1 MTTKTRVLTLLLLLS
16 LFILL
21 YALLLQYTDVKKI
34 VWLAGRNINM
44 QKKIKPVRISYI
56 IPPDVVVNA
65 SSSSSRSSNELLS
78 TFEKVM
84 SSPDL
89 TLHPNHDAYIPLL
102 IDVYNDRSIKCRGS
116 HYDIIAKTRTRSY
129 IELLLRGVK
138 DYYDN
143 DETSTAINTNSR
155 NSLPVILVD
164 SDSSGCD
171 NLLNTPLFAVP

>member
-1 MTTKTRVLTLLLLLS
+1 MRRRCANDLPLLQNETTNYYFNKQQHWQRNILPMSRRFNLLPFGNHSTSSRALMTTKTRMLILILS

-21 YALLLQYTDVKKI
+21 YALLLHTADVKKI

-44 QKKIKPVRISYI
+44 QQKKIKPVRISYI

-65 SSSSSRSSNELLS
+65 SSSNELLA

-116 HYDIIAKTRTRSY
+116 HLI
-129 IELLLRGVK
+129 
-138 DYYDN
+138 
-143 DETSTAINTNSR
+143 
-155 NSLPVILVD
+155 
-164 SDSSGCD
+164 
-171 NLLNTPLFAVP
+171 